1 MASEWDVV
9 SQTPV
14 KGGWE
19 VVSHTPTPPE
29 TSTLGQIGRGF
40 GLGARDVVQGVASLP
55 GLVYDVAALPVNAG
69 IAGYNALTG
78 GNQSYIPSGSHQV
91 GRILDA
97 VGLPKA
103 ESTREKFIS
112 ESIQG
117 AAGALTGVGAAGA
130 VAPALT
136 GVGQGVARVLASQP
150 AMQVA
155 SGAVVGGVGGATDNP
170 VAGLIA
176 GALTPVGVAG
186 ARRLITS
193 VSNVGLPG
201 SRAANEVR
209 ASAIKN
215 SSNLANNLSVAAG
228 AEDANGVTGV
238 ANANAQAARFGEESF
253 FANKKAG
260 QFGDA
265 ASRAAGAEA
274 VAETPRSPVA
284 SPFGEP
290 PSSAGIGQ
298 SVQSAAIDREARLRL
313 VRGSDY
319 AENTAEVQKAVDA
332 KEARGI
338 FLINDPEAQRMLKQ
352 SLRALDDTPIPGRPA
367 AERLSASDRM
377 AHEAVV
383 SALKGLPVKIP
394 ESMVPQMRKE
404 GRTVVS
410 SPGEARPLVA
420 GRGPNGQFGGLT
432 PPTFSVTFSNT
443 VDGVNNVRRMFGE
456 AFNSDAVGWGA
467 INSSLKKGIYGDFD
481 NVLRSYVGD
490 AYTVRQAKYR
500 DASSLIDAYGTKI
513 GKQLTAD
520 QKRTTQPSTTPNALA
535 DLLNQ
540 ADPAVI
546 DEVRK
551 LSGIDPMPGIVARAF
566 HDPVTGMSI
575 PLDAALKATARGTK
589 LADALAAHPELNA
602 AVIKHVSA
610 LKTEENATIQ
620 QSLFAQ
626 QQGAIYAQKLSAERE
641 AINRANA
648 ATKGQTKAKELA
660 EKLRETS
667 AKNAGKLREEETAA
681 LQDIAN
687 LERMSPKE
695 VLPYAR
701 AMLERMSPAK
711 GGHLTMDQYTAAL
724 AQLDKAKST
733 ADLQR
738 RLLRIV
744 GAGLA
749 IAGTPAAGRVVY
761 NSITGGP

>member
-14 KGGWE
+14 KGEWD

-29 TSTLGQIGRGF
+29 TPLPQQSTLGQIGQYVNERFNPSQETETWLQDAGVYNKPGENNPLKAIARVGVMNPIIGLF
-40 GLGARDVVQGVASLP
+40 GGAAQTAGDAIHGGLKLVNDIGNAASPGLGRDLAGMAEM
-55 GLVYDVAALPVNAG
+55 ALLFG
-69 IAGYNALTG
+69 RTG
-78 GNQSYIPSGSHQV
+78 
-91 GRILDA
+91 
-97 VGLPKA
+97 
-103 ESTREKFIS
+103 
-112 ESIQG
+112 
-117 AAGALTGVGAAGA
+117 
-130 VAPALT
+130 
-136 GVGQGVARVLASQP
+136 
-150 AMQVA
+150 A
-155 SGAVVGGVGGATDNP
+155 SGKVLGNGLTIPNMNP
-170 VAGLIA
+170 S
-176 GALTPVGVAG
+176 
-186 ARRLITS
+186 R
-193 VSNVGLPG
+193 
-201 SRAANEVR
+201 RAANEVR
-209 ASAIKN
+209 ASAIEK
-215 SSNLANNLSVAAG
+215 SSKLANDSRVAAG
-228 AEDANGVTGV
+228 AEDASGVARAAAEDTAGVARAAAEDANGVTGV
-238 ANANAQAARFGEESF
+238 ANATAQAARFGEESF

-319 AENTAEVQKAVDA
+319 AANTAEVQKAVDA

-352 SLRALDDTPIPGRPA
+352 SLRALDDTPIPGSPA

-383 SALKGLPVKIP
+383 SALKGQPVKIP
-394 ESMVPQMRKE
+394 ESMVDQMRKE
-404 GRTVVS
+404 GHTVVS

-456 AFNSDAVGWGA
+456 AFNSNAVGWGA
-467 INSSLKKGIYGDFD
+467 INSSLKKGIYRDLD

-490 AYTVRQAKYR
+490 AYAARQAQYR
-500 DASSLIDAYGTKI
+500 AASLSIDAYHTEI
-513 GKQLTAD
+513 GKQLIAD
-520 QKRTTQPSTTPNALA
+520 QKGTTQPRKTANALA

-551 LSGIDPMPGIVARAF
+551 LSGIDPMPGIVARVF

-575 PLDAALKATARGTK
+575 PLDAALKATAPGTK

-626 QQGAIYAQKLSAERE
+626 QQGAIYAQKLSAQLE
-641 AINRANA
+641 AINGAKA
-648 ATKGQTKAKELA
+648 ATKDQTKAKELA
-660 EKLRETS
+660 EKLREKSEKDAANIRETS
-667 AKNAGKLREEETAA
+667 AKDAANIRKTSEKLAGELRKKETTA
-681 LQDIAN
+681 LQHIAN

-701 AMLERMSPAK
+701 AVLEDMSPAK
-711 GGHLTMDQYTAAL
+711 GGPLTMDQYTAAL

-738 RLLRIV
+738 RLLRIG